1 MLPVLSCAPIRGRE
15 VSALTSSGMWKSSLN
30 RNHFPASSPHSP
42 AQQATGLRR
51 QMSSLALHFTHPLS
65 FVLFFFPPPFCI
77 RIFCHS
83 DKRKW
88 EKITHRDVY
97 RCAICSRLEGVSV
110 TRLQE
115 SKRERCI
122 ISIQVLATHSV
133 LATASKHNRAVTFI
147 VSVPIWKHIRL
158 QNWYFSEFSW
168 LHISSRLHLLNFLS
182 LSQPHWHL
190 MA

>member
-77 RIFCHS
+77 WIFCHS

-97 RCAICSRLEGVSV
+97 RSCYLQPFRSRLCDKIARE
-110 TRLQE
+110 
-115 SKRERCI
+115 RERCI
-122 ISIQVLATHSV
+122 ASIQVLATHSV
-133 LATASKHNRAVTFI
+133 LPTASKHNRAVTFI

-158 QNWYFSEFSW
+158 QNWYFSKFLW
-168 LHISSRLHLLNFLS
+168 LHINSRLHLLNFLS

>member
-30 RNHFPASSPHSP
+30 RNHFPASSPLLLPSRQRDYGGKWVPSLCISP
-42 AQQATGLRR
+42 TR
-51 QMSSLALHFTHPLS
+51 FLS
-65 FVLFFFPPPFCI
+65 FCFFFPPPFCI
-77 RIFCHS
+77 WIFCHS

-97 RCAICSRLEGVSV
+97 RSCYLQPFRSRLCDKIARE
-110 TRLQE
+110 
-115 SKRERCI
+115 RERCI
-122 ISIQVLATHSV
+122 ASIQVLATHSV
-133 LATASKHNRAVTFI
+133 LPTASKHNRAVTFI

-158 QNWYFSEFSW
+158 QNWYFSEFLW

>member
-1 MLPVLSCAPIRGRE
+1 MEKLPEQKPF
-15 VSALTSSGMWKSSLN
+15 SSFFSPFTGPAGN
-30 RNHFPASSPHSP
+30 GTTAANEFPRFAFH
-42 AQQATGLRR
+42 TR
-51 QMSSLALHFTHPLS
+51 FLS
-65 FVLFFFPPPFCI
+65 FCFFFPPPFCI
-77 RIFCHS
+77 WIFCHS

-97 RCAICSRLEGVSV
+97 RSCYLQPFRSRLCDKIARE
-110 TRLQE
+110 
-115 SKRERCI
+115 RERCI
-122 ISIQVLATHSV
+122 ASIQVLATHSV
-133 LATASKHNRAVTFI
+133 LPTASKHNRAVTFI

-158 QNWYFSEFSW
+158 QNWYFSEFLW

>member
-65 FVLFFFPPPFCI
+65 FVLFFFPPLFCI
-77 RIFCHS
+77 WIFCHS

-97 RCAICSRLEGVSV
+97 RSCYLQPFRSRLCD
-110 TRLQE
+110 
-115 SKRERCI
+115 KIARERDRDASPQSRCLLL
-122 ISIQVLATHSV
+122 IQCYQLH
-133 LATASKHNRAVTFI
+133 
-147 VSVPIWKHIRL
+147 
-158 QNWYFSEFSW
+158 QNTTERS
-168 LHISSRLHLLNFLS
+168 HL
-182 LSQPHWHL
+182 
-190 MA
+190 